1 MITIGDM
8 GGPAVGSS
16 VKPGGRERPA
26 RFNLSRSRRGS
37 IKGASILR
45 DPHMPLTDISENPVP
60 SGVKS
65 GFVKTRDGTS
75 LRYAHWPALGPRRHG
90 TVTILQGRA
99 EFIEK
104 YFEVVSDLRAR
115 GFAVVAFDWRGQGGS
130 DRLLPNRFKG
140 HVRDFAQYREDLQ
153 AVLKQVSLAEY
164 PGPHFALA
172 HSMGGAI
179 LLSDTGRLRTMLDRA
194 VVCAP
199 MIALPR
205 GQWIPDIF
213 GRLRHILSVASLGL
227 YKVPDEVRR
236 FGTPSAFLNK
246 VLFPI
251 VRGLRLIGLGRF
263 YLPGGDD
270 EVLLDF
276 DENRQT
282 SDRVR
287 FDRFNAVLK
296 DTPGRGI
303 GAPTI
308 GWLSAA
314 IATMR
319 SFELRETGPGIK
331 LPCLIVAAGRDR
343 IVSTPAIEEFVSRV
357 KSTGYIEIAGGEH
370 ELMMEADI
378 YRNQFFAAFDAFVP
392 GLDATSD

>member
-1 MITIGDM
+1 M
-8 GGPAVGSS
+8 
-16 VKPGGRERPA
+16 PA
-26 RFNLSRSRRGS
+26 RFSLSGLQGPS
-37 IKGASILR
+37 IKGHLFLH
-45 DPHMPLTDISENPVP
+45 DPPMPLTDIPANPVP
-60 SGVKS
+60 SGVKT
-65 GFVKTRDGTS
+65 GFIKTRDGTNI
-75 LRYAHWPALGPRRHG
+75 RYAHWPATGSHRHG

-104 YFEVVSDLRAR
+104 YFEVISDLRAR

-130 DRLLPNRFKG
+130 DRLLANRFKG
-140 HVRDFAQYREDLQ
+140 HVRNFSQYREDLQ

-179 LLSDTGRLRTMLDRA
+179 LLSDTSRLRTMLDRA

-205 GQWIPDIF
+205 GQWIPDVF
-213 GRLRHILSVASLGL
+213 GRLRHIFSAATFGF
-227 YKVPDEVRR
+227 YKVPDDIRR
-236 FGTPSAFLNK
+236 FGSTSTFLNK
-246 VLFPI
+246 VLFPL

-276 DENRQT
+276 ETNRQT
-282 SDRVR
+282 SDQAR
-287 FDRFNAVLK
+287 FERFNAVLRH
-296 DTPGRGI
+296 DPERGI

-319 SFELRETGPGIK
+319 SFQLRETGPNIK
-331 LPCLIVAAGRDR
+331 LPCLVIAAGRDR
-343 IVSTPAIEEFVSRV
+343 IVSTPATEEFVSRI
-357 KSTGYIEIAGGEH
+357 KAAGYIEISGGEH
-370 ELMMEADI
+370 ELMMEADL
-378 YRNQFFAAFDAFVP
+378 YRDQFFAAFDAFVP
-392 GLDATSD
+392 GLDSKTD